1 MASQLPKVIGIV
13 GPVRAGKTTV
23 TKYLVERYG
32 YSLASNSA
40 ILRTILSDMGV
51 EQTRDNLSVLGNS
64 LFSMFGNDLL
74 ARYRIETL
82 GLDRIVVD
90 GIRYSEE
97 LTRYRTIP
105 QFKLLGVRAADEA
118 RFERAL
124 LNSEEFKDKELTR
137 VKFDQMV
144 FSRSE
149 MHVPALLDQADKV
162 IDNNASLSQLLSEVD
177 QAIES
182 WIA

>member
-40 ILRTILSDMGV
+40 ILRAILSDMGV

>member
-1 MASQLPKVIGIV
+1 MIGIV

-64 LFSMFGNDLL
+64 LFSIFGNDLL

-144 FSRSE
+144 LSRSE